1 MHRFLLLVGTPL
13 LSLALLAGCAAFQL
27 AGALGQAYEEQ
38 KQIEVLAEYDGLE
51 GKRVAVVVDAD
62 MNLRYQN
69 PDLVQQVAAGVA
81 LRIQRDVSDAQVIN
95 PAAVLDWQWR
105 TPQWNAM
112 PYGKIAEVLNAERVV
127 FVDIYEYRL
136 HPPGNRWIWEGVCA
150 ASVSVIESDAIDPD
164 MFVDTFNVISEF
176 PNMDNVDRNAADA
189 QQIERGLLS
198 EFVKQTTWLFHT
210 HLEPKYPDR
219 YRPELNT
226 AS

>member
-1 MHRFLLLVGTPL
+1 MRRLLLLAATPFASLGL
-13 LSLALLAGCAAFQL
+13 LTGCAAFHL

-38 KQIEVLAEYDGLE
+38 KQIEVLAEYDGLQ
-51 GKRVAVVVDAD
+51 GKRVAIVVDAD

-81 LRIQRDVSDAQVIN
+81 LRIQRDVPDAQVIN

-112 PYGKIAEVLNAERVV
+112 PYGKIAETLNAERVV

-136 HPPGNRWIWEGVCA
+136 HPPGNRWVWDGVCA

-176 PNMDNVDRNAADA
+176 PNMDNVDRNAANA

-198 EFVKQTTWLFHT
+198 EFVKQTTWLFHK
-210 HLEPKYPDR
+210 HLEPKYPDKF
-219 YRPELNT
+219 RPELNS